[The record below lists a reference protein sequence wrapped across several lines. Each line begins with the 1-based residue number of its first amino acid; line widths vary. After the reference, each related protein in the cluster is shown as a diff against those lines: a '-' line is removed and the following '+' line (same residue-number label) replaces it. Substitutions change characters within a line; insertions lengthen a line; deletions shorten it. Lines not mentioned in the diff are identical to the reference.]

1 MFHHFCG
8 ELVFVDTSS
17 AVIDC
22 GGVGYRLTVSF
33 LTADALSSRVGS
45 TVKLLAHLQVR
56 EDAMELFGFGS
67 KEELEAFRLLIGVS
81 GVGPKM
87 AIGILSAFTPEN
99 FTMLVCSEDAK
110 SLAKA
115 PGVGAK
121 TAARIVLELKDK
133 LSGSAISAVPTV
145 GGSRGP
151 APRMTGK
158 LQEAAEALIGL
169 GFNRAEVTEVIRTLD
184 TNNMTREDIVTAAL
198 KRFAKPQ

>member
-1 MFHHFCG
+1 MFHHFRG
-8 ELVFVDTSS
+8 ELVSVDTTS

-22 GGVGYRLTVSF
+22 GGVGYHLTVSL
-33 LTADALSSRVGS
+33 LTADALSGRIGS
-45 TVKLLAHLQVR
+45 EVKLYAHLQVR

-67 KEELEAFRLLIGVS
+67 RDELEAFRLLIGVS

-99 FTMLVCSEDAK
+99 LTAVICSEDTK

-121 TAARIVLELKDK
+121 TAARIVLELKEK
-133 LSGSAISAVPTV
+133 VAGTAITSLPNI
-145 GGSRGP
+145 GGRAA

-158 LQEAAEALIGL
+158 LAEATEALVGL
-169 GFNRAEVTEVIRTLD
+169 GFNRNEVIDIIRALD
-184 TNNMTREDIVTAAL
+184 TTTMTREDIVTAAL
-198 KRFAKPQ
+198 RRFAKPQ